1 MEAFVHNLAKV
12 KLIFNR
18 VVSVSLGIL
27 LQLLVILSGVF
38 WLKEYVDWINGFFS
52 VLSWV
57 TVIIIMSSRTNPS
70 YKTAWIVLIL
80 AFPVAG
86 ITIYLLLGGNKAS
99 SRENRKMQQ
108 ITAGTAMCLPQDA
121 HVMEALAES
130 GSAAHN
136 HARYLLHASHY
147 PVYDDSSAEYYP
159 TGEEAYEKMLEA
171 LETAEH
177 YIFLEYF
184 IIDKGKMW
192 DSILAILQR
201 KAAEGLDVRVLYDDF
216 GCIARL
222 PGNYCKQLR
231 QMGIQAHVFAPY
243 VPVISGRLNNRDH
256 RKLMIIDGEIAF
268 TGGVNL
274 ADEYINVPGSK
285 NLNHWKDCGI
295 RVAGGAAWSMTV
307 MFLTMW
313 DYVDRLEEDID
324 AFRPLPAD
332 APVDAQ
338 GWIQPF
344 CDSPLDYEDVGATVF
359 QMLINGAAEKLWIMT
374 PYLILDDKMT
384 TALCVAA
391 KTGVDVRIITPGT
404 PDKWYVHAVTRA
416 NYEVLTEAGVRI
428 FEYHPGFIH
437 SKVCLSDDRYAVVGT
452 VNLDFR
458 SLYLHFEDAVYLA
471 DCDAVAQVSHDFSET
486 FPVCREITY
495 ARCKHIYLH
504 QRIGRMLLRVF
515 SPLL

>member
-1 MEAFVHNLAKV
+1 MRSPAKL

-27 LQLLVILSGVF
+27 LQLIVILSGVV
-38 WLKEYVDWINGFFS
+38 WLQEYIGWINGFLT

-57 TVIIIMSSRTNPS
+57 TVIVIMSSRTNPS
-70 YKTAWIVLIL
+70 YKIAWIVLIL

-108 ITAGTAMCLPQDA
+108 ITAGTAMYLPQDEE
-121 HVMEALAES
+121 VLRELSLS

-136 HARYLLHASHY
+136 HARYLLNAAHY
-147 PVYDDSSAEYYP
+147 PVYNDSSAVYYP
-159 TGEEAYEKMLEA
+159 TGETAFAAMLAA

-192 DSILAILQR
+192 GAVLDILRR
-201 KAAEGLDVRVLYDDF
+201 KATQGVDVRVLYDDF

-222 PGNYCKQLR
+222 PGSYCRQLR
-231 QMGIQAHVFAPY
+231 EAGIQAHVFAPY

-256 RKLMIIDGEIAF
+256 RKLMIIDGRIAF

-295 RVAGGAAWSMTV
+295 RVEGGAAWSMTV

-313 DYVDRLEEDID
+313 DYVDRLEEDLN
-324 AFRPLPAD
+324 AFRPLPEP
-332 APVDAQ
+332 APEGAH

-359 QMLINGAAEKLWIMT
+359 QMLISSASEKLWIMT

-416 NYEVLTEAGVRI
+416 NYEILTESGVRI

-437 SKVCLSDDRYAVVGT
+437 SKVCLSDDQYAVVGT
-452 VNLDFR
+452 VNMDFR
-458 SLYLHFEDAVYLA
+458 SLYLHFEDAVYLS
-471 DCDAVAQVSHDFSET
+471 DCEAVLQVSRDFDAT
-486 FPVCREITY
+486 FPECREITY
-495 ARCKHIYLH
+495 ARCKHVYLH
-504 QRIGRMLLRVF
+504 QRLGRTLLRVF
-515 SPLL
+515 SPLM